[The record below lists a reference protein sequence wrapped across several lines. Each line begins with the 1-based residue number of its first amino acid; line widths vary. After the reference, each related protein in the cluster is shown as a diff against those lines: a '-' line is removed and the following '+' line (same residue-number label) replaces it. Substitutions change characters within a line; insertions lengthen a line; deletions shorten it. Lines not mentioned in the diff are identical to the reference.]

1 MRNDNMITKGKCF
14 DLLLNSLNLFFN
26 EMYSDQSGEIACEF
40 FWVLKGQNISS
51 ILFSIHLH

>member
-26 EMYSDQSGEIACEF
+26 EMYRDQSGEIACEF

>member
-1 MRNDNMITKGKCF
+1 MITKGKCF

-40 FWVLKGQNISS
+40 FWVLKGQNISF

>member
-26 EMYSDQSGEIACEF
+26 EMYRDQCGEIACEF
-40 FWVLKGQNISS
+40 FGVLKGQNISS